1 MKDLLVLIG
10 YESDNDFAN
19 GFADIINKLK
29 NIKTMV
35 SIKNKCYEQRFSSAG
50 LLYVY
55 INGYKENEMIY
66 SQQTNSYQ
74 CIRRSFI
81 LRKTAKNFFWIS
93 GWICKKSRIY
103 LV

>member
-66 SQQTNSYQ
+66 SQIGEHTSELQSQSTISYAVF
-74 CIRRSFI
+74 C
-81 LRKTAKNFFWIS
+81 L
-93 GWICKKSRIY
+93 KKEQIGS
-103 LV
+103 

>member
-10 YESDNDFAN
+10 YESDNDFA
-19 GFADIINKLK
+19 DIINKLK

-35 SIKNKCYEQRFSSAG
+35 FIKNKYYEQRFSSAG

-74 CIRRSFI
+74 CI
-81 LRKTAKNFFWIS
+81 
-93 GWICKKSRIY
+93 
-103 LV
+103 